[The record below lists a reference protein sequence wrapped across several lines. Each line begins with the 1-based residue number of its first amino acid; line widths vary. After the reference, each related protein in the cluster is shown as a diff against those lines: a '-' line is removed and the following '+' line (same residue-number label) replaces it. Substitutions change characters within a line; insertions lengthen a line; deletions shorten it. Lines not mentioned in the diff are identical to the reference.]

1 MDVVTGAMATL
12 LPKLGDLLAEEY
24 QLQASVRDDI
34 TFLKSELSSM
44 EAALLRLSE
53 APLHRPPDAQDRLWA
68 REVRDLTYDIEDCV
82 EAFLLRLGHH
92 APPKNGDDGLQLQGG
107 LRGFIDRGLGL
118 LKRAKICRDMGA
130 DVRSIKRRIVE
141 VGERRVRYKV
151 DGSVADANPD
161 GLTVDSLRLSAL
173 YAEKA
178 ELVGTGERIDE
189 LVRMLLDQEGH
200 ETLRRRLKVVSIVGF
215 GGLGKTTL
223 AKIVFDKLKGQFDC
237 AVFVTI
243 SLNPNMEKVLRNML
257 CQLDTSFNAN
267 SAMCGEA
274 QAINELRE
282 FLRNKRYLI
291 VIDDIWSYSV
301 WNTVKYA
308 LIENECGS
316 RIITTTR
323 ILDVAK
329 QASASVYLLKPLS
342 LADSRKLFYRRV
354 FGTEDICPP
363 NQLAEVSENI
373 LKKCGG
379 VPLAVIT
386 IASLLASKKR
396 KENTEKFWYQVYQ
409 SMGSGLEESIDVKN
423 MRRIL
428 SISYY
433 YLPPHLKTCLLYLTL
448 CSEEYGIMRKEMIY
462 KWVGEGF
469 VQRQHGKTL
478 YEVGEEYY
486 EDLINKS
493 MIQPMLYDHGI
504 KVWSC
509 CVHDMMLD
517 LISSLSEEENFLRAL
532 GGSRLISEPNKIRR
546 LSLRNIKDEDSKQVA
561 TMNLS
566 HLRSLTVSPETFTL
580 LPALSSFQVIRVLD
594 LCGCTQ
600 VDNSHCKHICNLFH
614 LRFLK
619 LSWTSITEMPDE
631 IGNLQ
636 LLQFLD
642 IYKTSIKELPS
653 TFIQLRKLEFLYVDN
668 RTRLPEHIGNLKS
681 LQKLL
686 PHIAIRSPS
695 MLRDLSRLTELRHLL
710 VRFDEWDENYEE
722 PFVQCLSS
730 LVNLDSLQI
739 FDCHNGLSSGIGN
752 LTPGPQQLR
761 SINIGPGTIRRVPR
775 WMSSLSA
782 LSALDITLLTL
793 EEEDLQILGSVPSLC
808 NLYIWVKDH
817 RKDRDKRLVIGSN
830 YPFRCL
836 TRFRIGRGAMEV
848 GFAPGAMLKLQ
859 TFRLDFHVRHTMDQY
874 GDFVFGL
881 ENLSMLERVIVHMN
895 CYYAELGEVEHAE
908 ASIRKELDLNPKRT
922 SLELEKH
929 GDSWRSG

>member
-12 LPKLGDLLAEEY
+12 LPNLGALLAEEY
-24 QLQASVRDDI
+24 HLQASVRDDI
-34 TFLKSELSSM
+34 AFLKSELSSM

-53 APLHRPPDAQDRLWA
+53 SPLDRPPDAQDKLWA
-68 REVRDLTYDIEDCV
+68 REVRELTYDVEDCV

-92 APPKNGDDGLQLQGG
+92 APNNNGGGLQGL
-107 LRGFIDRGLGL
+107 LRGFIDRGLSL
-118 LKRAKICRDMGA
+118 LKRAKICRDMGV
-130 DVRSIKRRIVE
+130 DVREIKRRIVE

-151 DGSVADANPD
+151 DGSVADAKPV
-161 GLTVDSLRLSAL
+161 GAAAVDSLRMSGL
-173 YAEKA
+173 YAEAA
-178 ELVGTGERIDE
+178 ELVGTGERSDE
-189 LVRMLLDQEGH
+189 VVRMLMDQEGD
-200 ETLRRRLKVVSIVGF
+200 EGSNRQLKIVSIVGF

-223 AKIVFDKLKGQFDC
+223 AKIVFDKLKEQFDC
-237 AVFVTI
+237 AAFVTI
-243 SLNPNMEKVLRNML
+243 SLNPNMEKVFRSML
-257 CQLDTSFNAN
+257 CQLDKTFNAS

-274 QAINELRE
+274 QGINELRE

-291 VIDDIWSYSV
+291 VIDDIWNYSV

-308 LIENECGS
+308 LIENEHGS
-316 RIITTTR
+316 RVITTTR

-329 QASASVYLLKPLS
+329 QASASVYQLTPLS
-342 LADSRKLFYRRV
+342 LAETRKLFYRRI
-354 FGTEDICPP
+354 FGAEGICPP
-363 NQLAEVSENI
+363 NHLAEVSENI

-386 IASLLASKKR
+386 IASLLASKRR
-396 KENTEKFWYQVYQ
+396 KENSEKFWYQVYQ
-409 SMGSGLEESIDVKN
+409 SMGSGLEETTDVKN

-433 YLPPHLKTCLLYLTL
+433 DLPPHLKTCLLYLTL
-448 CSEEYGIMRKEMIY
+448 CSEDYGLMRKEVIY
-462 KWVGEGF
+462 KWVGEGL
-469 VQRQHGKTL
+469 VQKQHRKTL
-478 YEVGEEYY
+478 YEVGQEYY
-486 EDLINKS
+486 EDLIS
-493 MIQPMLYDHGI
+493 RSIIQPMLYDHDI

-532 GGSRLISEPNKIRR
+532 GGSRLLSEPSKIRR
-546 LSLRNIKDEDSKQVA
+546 LSLRNIKEEDSKQVS

-566 HLRSLTVSPETFTL
+566 HLRSLIVSPESFTL
-580 LPALSSFQVIRVLD
+580 LPALSSFPVIRVLD
-594 LCGCTQ
+594 LCRCTQ
-600 VDNSHCKHICNLFH
+600 VGNSHCKHICNLFH
-614 LRFLK
+614 LRYLK
-619 LSWTSITEMPDE
+619 LSWTSITEIPGE

-642 IYKTSIKELPS
+642 IYKTSVKELPS
-653 TFIQLRKLEFLYVDN
+653 TFIQLGKLEFLCLDN

-686 PHIAIRSPS
+686 PHIEIRSLS
-695 MLRDLSRLTELRHLL
+695 MLRDLSRLTELRSLL

-730 LVNLDSLQI
+730 LVNLEFLQI
-739 FDCHNGLSSGIGN
+739 FDCHNGLSSSIGN

-761 SINIGPGTIRRVPR
+761 SINIGPGTILRVPR

-793 EEEDLQILGSVPSLC
+793 GEEDLQILGSVPSLC

-817 RKDRDKRLVIGSN
+817 RKDRDKRLVIGSD

-859 TFRLDFHVRHTMDQY
+859 TFHLDFHVRHTMDQY

-895 CYYAELGEVEHAE
+895 CYHAELEEVEDAE
-908 ASIRKELDLNPKRT
+908 ASVQKELDLNPKRP

-929 GDSWRSG
+929 GDSWRYG